1 MSTRR
6 HLECDSASGRHYHE
20 TAKWIATTRLKNH
33 FEVQEGGPPGL
44 KPAFWAASCGTAEA
58 VPFPKPGWRWSFS
71 AGCEGVPLPKPIIET
86 SSRIRQAFAMGVL
99 VLSVCLGFV
108 AETSAQTA
116 EESQVKAAYLY
127 NFAKFVEWPAGMF
140 RDPDAPAV
148 ICVVGDERTSDVLE
162 RAVAGKKVSGRPM
175 EARRPRSAAEFRSC
189 HILFIG
195 FSDKERIARVLNG
208 LQGSS
213 VLTVGQSGQFIPLG
227 GMINLALKDA
237 TIGLEIDPE
246 ASNAAGLKI
255 SSRLLVVARLVK
267 SRRGAGG
274 ER

>member
-1 MSTRR
+1 MSTPR

-20 TAKWIATTRLKNH
+20 TARWIATSRLKNR
-33 FEVQEGGPPGL
+33 FEVREGGPQGL
-44 KPAFWAASCGTAEA
+44 KAAFWADSRGTAEA

-71 AGCEGVPLPKPIIET
+71 AGCEGVPLPKPIFET
-86 SSRIRQAFAMGVL
+86 SSSIRRAFAMGVV
-99 VLSVCLGFV
+99 VLGVCLGFV
-108 AETSAQTA
+108 AQISAQTA

-127 NFAKFVEWPAGMF
+127 NFAKFVEWPAGIF
-140 RDPDAPAV
+140 RDPVDPAV

-162 RAVAGKKVSGRPM
+162 QAVAGKKVSGRPM
-175 EARRPRSAAEFRSC
+175 EARRPRSAAEFKSC

-195 FSDKERIARVLNG
+195 FSDKERIAGVLNG
-208 LQGSS
+208 LQRSS

-227 GMINLALKDA
+227 GMINLELKDA